1 MLGTIVLPQ
10 MRLQLVGCDTG
21 IRQAALDFADVGLD
35 TDRTPL
41 LANHLG
47 DLGKLQKLSAHG
59 DNLDAQPPFAIAAQP
74 VALSVFFGESDAVE
88 ELVRLRRVVRR
99 VHRPVLWSWTIR

>member
-1 MLGTIVLPQ
+1 MLGAVVLPQ
-10 MRLQLVGCDTG
+10 MRLELVCCDAG
-21 IRQAALDFADVGLD
+21 ERQAALDFTDVSLD
-35 TDRTPL
+35 TDRAPL

-59 DNLDAQPPFAIAAQP
+59 DNLDAQPPFAIGAQP
-74 VALSVFFGESDAVE
+74 VTLSVFFGESDAVE

-99 VHRPVLWSWTIR
+99 VHRPVLW